1 MGQKSGPESK
11 GVAGKKRGAG
21 GEGREEGGPADL
33 LVALW
38 LCFLRED
45 RTTTALQEEMP
56 EGEGKTGTGE
66 KGRDQ
71 R

>member
-1 MGQKSGPESK
+1 MGGRKEQR
-11 GVAGKKRGAG
+11 AGGGAREG
-21 GEGREEGGPADL
+21 GEGREAGGPADL

-56 EGEGKTGTGE
+56 EGKGKIGTGE
-66 KGRDQ
+66 KGRDK